1 MSTKAVQLRS
11 TVRETGVIEL
21 SLAEVDLPGPADDE
35 VVIRV
40 EATPINPSDLGLLL
54 GPADLTTL
62 KAAGD
67 AAAPL
72 VTASIP
78 ERLMRGM
85 GGRIGQSL
93 PVGNEGAGLV
103 VETGGSS
110 EAQALAGKVVG
121 FLGGSSYATFRLAKA
136 RDCLAMPI
144 GVTPAEG
151 AAAFVNP
158 LTALGMTGTMLLEG
172 HTALVHTAAASNLG
186 QMLVKLC
193 RADGVPLVNV
203 VRKSE
208 QAALLRGLGAEHVCE
223 TSQPD
228 FMSELTEATVETGAT
243 LGFDAIGGGP
253 LAGQILT
260 AMELAAARK
269 ATGGFS
275 RYGSTTHKQVY
286 IYGGLDTGPTVLNRA
301 YGMAWGVGGWLL
313 TQFIQRVG
321 MVEAEKLRQ
330 RVASEIK
337 TTFASHYARTIS
349 LAEAL
354 EPGVIAAFS
363 RRATGEKYL
372 IDPSRGR

>member
-1 MSTKAVQLRS
+1 MSMRSVQLRS
-11 TVRETGVIEL
+11 LVSAEGFVEL
-21 SLAEVDLPGPADDE
+21 SLDSAELPSPADDE
-35 VVIRV
+35 VVIRI
-40 EATPINPSDLGLLL
+40 EAAPINPSDLGLLL
-54 GPADLTTL
+54 GPADPATLTARGETTS
-62 KAAGD
+62 
-67 AAAPL
+67 P
-72 VTASIP
+72 VVRASIP
-78 ERLMRGM
+78 ERFMRGM
-85 GGRIGQSL
+85 AARVGQSL
-93 PVGNEGAGLV
+93 PVGNEGAGVV
-103 VETGGSS
+103 VEAGRSAD
-110 EAQALAGKVVG
+110 AQALVGKVVG
-121 FLGGSSYATFRLAKA
+121 FLGGSSYATLKLAKA
-136 RDCLAMPI
+136 RDCLAMPA
-144 GVTPAEG
+144 GVTPAQG

-158 LTALGMTGTMLLEG
+158 LTALGMTGTMGLEG
-172 HTALVHTAAASNLG
+172 HSALVHSAAASNLG

-203 VRKSE
+203 VRKPE
-208 QAALLRGLGAEHVCE
+208 QATLLRGLGAEHVCD

-228 FMSELTEATVETGAT
+228 FVAELTEAVARTGAT

-260 AMELAAARK
+260 AMEIAAARK
-269 ATGGFS
+269 GTGGFS

-286 IYGGLDTGPTVLNRA
+286 IYGGLDTGQTMLNRA

-321 MVEAEKLRQ
+321 LAEADKLRQ
-330 RVASEIK
+330 RVASEIT

-354 EPGVIAAFS
+354 APDVISAYS